1 MNRAGELRQY
11 SGQDVA
17 CNSMEEITS
26 SVENL
31 NDRVVDHFTNWADM
45 VGGGEIGRA
54 IIALVILILF
64 VVMRKVLA
72 HGVVGGLGKL
82 ANHHRHQT
90 MAMIFNAIQ
99 TPVQVFVVVLGVYF
113 SVEVMD
119 FSDQAD
125 AAIFNV
131 LRVIVIATIFWA
143 FYRIIEPLA
152 LGFNTFAGR
161 FGAGLADDLRQF
173 FIRCVRT
180 LIVVLA
186 GVALLE
192 DWGIDVSAFL
202 GGLGLAGM
210 AVALA
215 AKDSVANVFGG
226 LTIFADK
233 LFKRGDWIETPH
245 FEGVVEFVGLRA
257 TKVRTFSKAM
267 VVMPNAEIVNSPVI
281 NWTRMTHRRIKMV
294 IGVEYRTSADQIE
307 KIIERLR
314 AFLKND
320 EDVAQEDVPQ
330 MVHLAD
336 FGSSS
341 INIDLYYFTL
351 TTDWLEWRDIRNQH
365 IIAFKRIIEEEGAS
379 FAFPSQSIYVE
390 TMPEMAMSQASEHSD
405 NDKAQQPRKTPE
417 KMG

>member
-1 MNRAGELRQY
+1 
-11 SGQDVA
+11 
-17 CNSMEEITS
+17 MEEVTS
-26 SVENL
+26 GFEDL
-31 NDRVVDHFTNWADM
+31 NDKVVAKFTDWADM
-45 VGGGEIGRA
+45 VGGGDIGRA
-54 IIALVILILF
+54 IVAIVILLF
-64 VVMRKVLA
+64 FITIRKFLA
-72 HGVVGGLGKL
+72 HGVVGGIRRL
-82 ANHHRHQT
+82 ADQHKHQT
-90 MAMIFNAIQ
+90 MAMILDALQ
-99 TPVQVFVVVLGVYF
+99 TPIEVFVVLLGIYF
-113 SVEVMD
+113 SVEVME
-119 FSDQAD
+119 FSDKTD

-131 LRVIVIATIFWA
+131 LRVFVIATIFWA
-143 FYRIIEPLA
+143 FYRVVEPLA

-180 LIVVLA
+180 LVVVLA

-267 VVMPNAEIVNSPVI
+267 VVMPNAEIVDSPVI
-281 NWTRMTHRRIKMV
+281 NWSRMTHRRIKMV

-314 AFLKND
+314 NFLQQD

-341 INIDLYYFTL
+341 INIDLYYFTN
-351 TTDWLEWRDIRNQH
+351 TTDWQEWRDIRNRH

-379 FAFPSQSIYVE
+379 FAFPSQSLYVE
-390 TMPEMAMSQASEHSD
+390 SMPDMKMSRASANQDDQNKHQ
-405 NDKAQQPRKTPE
+405 NQRQQTPE

>member
-1 MNRAGELRQY
+1 
-11 SGQDVA
+11 
-17 CNSMEEITS
+17 MEEVTS
-26 SVENL
+26 GFEDL
-31 NDRVVDHFTNWADM
+31 NDKVVVKFTDWADM
-45 VGGGEIGRA
+45 VGGGDIGRA
-54 IIALVILILF
+54 IVAIVILLF
-64 VVMRKVLA
+64 FITIRKFLA
-72 HGVVGGLGKL
+72 HGVVGGIRRL
-82 ANHHRHQT
+82 ADQHKHQT
-90 MAMIFNAIQ
+90 MAMILNALQ
-99 TPVQVFVVVLGVYF
+99 TPIEVFVVLLGIYF
-113 SVEVMD
+113 SVEVME
-119 FSDQAD
+119 FSDKTD

-131 LRVIVIATIFWA
+131 LRVFVIATIFWA
-143 FYRIIEPLA
+143 FYRVVEPLA

-180 LIVVLA
+180 LVVVLA

-267 VVMPNAEIVNSPVI
+267 VVMPNAEIVDSPVI
-281 NWTRMTHRRIKMV
+281 NWSRMTHRRIKMV

-307 KIIERLR
+307 NIIERLR
-314 AFLKND
+314 DFLQQD

-341 INIDLYYFTL
+341 INIDLYYFTN
-351 TTDWLEWRDIRNQH
+351 TTDWQEWRDIRNRH

-379 FAFPSQSIYVE
+379 FAFPSQSLYVE
-390 TMPEMAMSQASEHSD
+390 SMPDMKMSRASANQDDQNKHQ
-405 NDKAQQPRKTPE
+405 NQRQQTPE

>member
-1 MNRAGELRQY
+1 
-11 SGQDVA
+11 
-17 CNSMEEITS
+17 MEEVTS
-26 SVENL
+26 GFEDL
-31 NDRVVDHFTNWADM
+31 NDKVVAKFTDWADM
-45 VGGGEIGRA
+45 VGGGDIGRA
-54 IIALVILILF
+54 IVAIVILLF
-64 VVMRKVLA
+64 FITIRKFLA
-72 HGVVGGLGKL
+72 HGVVGGIRRL
-82 ANHHRHQT
+82 ADQHKHQT
-90 MAMIFNAIQ
+90 MAMILNALQAPIE
-99 TPVQVFVVVLGVYF
+99 VFVVLLGIYF
-113 SVEVMD
+113 SVEVMEFFD
-119 FSDQAD
+119 KTD
-125 AAIFNV
+125 AAIFNI
-131 LRVIVIATIFWA
+131 LRVFVIATIFWA
-143 FYRIIEPLA
+143 FYRVVEPLA

-180 LIVVLA
+180 LVVVLA

-267 VVMPNAEIVNSPVI
+267 VVMPNAEIVDSPVI
-281 NWTRMTHRRIKMV
+281 NWSRMTHRRIKMI

-314 AFLKND
+314 DFLQQD

-341 INIDLYYFTL
+341 INIDLYYFTN
-351 TTDWLEWRDIRNQH
+351 TTDWQEWRDIRNRH

-379 FAFPSQSIYVE
+379 FAFPSQSLYVE
-390 TMPEMAMSQASEHSD
+390 SMPDMKMSRASANQDDQNKHQ
-405 NDKAQQPRKTPE
+405 NQRQQTPE